1 MCIVCNEAIQYCC
14 TTVICRYL
22 LLAVLH
28 THTHTHTEKFIGIVF
43 ERSIL
48 HVHVYLKAKMRG
60 NTAKT
65 VNQVAE
71 TVPSLSRNNSIPQV
85 FNQN

>member
-1 MCIVCNEAIQYCC
+1 MLHYSNMSIS
-14 TTVICRYL
+14 
-22 LLAVLH
+22 LAGSFTH
-28 THTHTHTEKFIGIVF
+28 THTHTHTHTQREKFIGIVF

-48 HVHVYLKAKMRG
+48 HVHVYLKAKLRG

-71 TVPSLSRNNSIPQV
+71 TVPSLSRNNNSIPQV

>member
-1 MCIVCNEAIQYCC
+1 MLHYSNMSISLSGSF
-14 TTVICRYL
+14 THT
-22 LLAVLH
+22 H

-48 HVHVYLKAKMRG
+48 HVHVYLKAKLRG

-71 TVPSLSRNNSIPQV
+71 TVPSLSRNNNSIPQV

>member
-1 MCIVCNEAIQYCC
+1 MLHYSNISIS
-14 TTVICRYL
+14 
-22 LLAVLH
+22 LAGSFTH
-28 THTHTHTEKFIGIVF
+28 THTHTHTRTHTHREKFIGIVF

-48 HVHVYLKAKMRG
+48 HVHVYLKAKLRG

-71 TVPSLSRNNSIPQV
+71 TVPSLSRNSNSIPQV

>member
-1 MCIVCNEAIQYCC
+1 MCIVCHEAIQYCC
-14 TTVICRYL
+14 TNMLIS
-22 LLAVLH
+22 LAGSFTH

-43 ERSIL
+43 QRSIL
-48 HVHVYLKAKMRG
+48 HVYLKAKLRG

-71 TVPSLSRNNSIPQV
+71 TVRSLSRNNNNIPQV
-85 FNQN
+85 LNQN

>member
-28 THTHTHTEKFIGIVF
+28 THTLRFIGIAF
-43 ERSIL
+43 QRSIL

-71 TVPSLSRNNSIPQV
+71 TVPSLSRNNNSIPQV

>member
-1 MCIVCNEAIQYCC
+1 MSIS
-14 TTVICRYL
+14 
-22 LLAVLH
+22 LAGSFTH
-28 THTHTHTEKFIGIVF
+28 THTHTHTLTHTHTHTQTHTEKFIGIVF

-48 HVHVYLKAKMRG
+48 HVYLKVLRG

-71 TVPSLSRNNSIPQV
+71 TVPSLSTKNNNIPQV

>member
-1 MCIVCNEAIQYCC
+1 MLHYSNMSIS
-14 TTVICRYL
+14 
-22 LLAVLH
+22 LAGSF
-28 THTHTHTEKFIGIVF
+28 THTHTHRFIGIAF

-71 TVPSLSRNNSIPQV
+71 TVPSLSRNNNSIPQV